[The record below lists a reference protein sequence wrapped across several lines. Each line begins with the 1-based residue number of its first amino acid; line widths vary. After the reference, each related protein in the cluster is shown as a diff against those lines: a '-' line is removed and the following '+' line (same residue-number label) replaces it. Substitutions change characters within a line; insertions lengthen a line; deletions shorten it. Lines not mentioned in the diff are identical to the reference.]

1 MAFDNNGKD
10 RGLSFEVAATAKNC
24 KIIFWHGQPVAKGLN
39 RCKI

>member
-10 RGLSFEVAATAKNC
+10 RGLSFEVAATTKNG
-24 KIIFWHGQPVAKGLN
+24 KIIFWHGQPVAKELH